1 VIDHMA
7 VMRRQIEEMQEKALE
22 GRSIAE
28 AMLAEVLAGVVESP
42 NQLGRSEERLVNNA
56 HGAEEPGNASPAYEP
71 PGSPEYIPPQD
82 NMETEVSETPQ
93 SFKCSLCGFSVE
105 GVIFE
110 LFEHLEE
117 KHGME
122 DAEEEE
128 LEKCCIPIG
137 SKQDEVSA
145 KENSM
150 ADSKKPDEGV
160 EEQLEIGGETEN
172 KNVDDGAE
180 MDNESGTDEEVV
192 GKEERKAGED
202 EQEAAVNGEKVDD
215 SEQKVD
221 DSEKQEV
228 DQQEEKGVGLEENKE
243 EQDVVAKDDTVG
255 EDHMDDEDVED
266 EQDGEPAHSS
276 SSSMSS
282 SVASGVVSTI
292 EELQEAL
299 AKTGDHKFIASEEL
313 TKSHEYK
320 AFMDNFEGST

>member
-1 VIDHMA
+1 
-7 VMRRQIEEMQEKALE
+7 MRRQIEEMQEKALE

-28 AMLAEVLAGVVESP
+28 AMLVEVLAGVVESSS
-42 NQLGRSEERLVNNA
+42 RSEEMLNHNTF
-56 HGAEEPGNASPAYEP
+56 GAEEPGNASPAYEP
-71 PGSPEYIPPQD
+71 PASPEYIPPQD
-82 NMETEVSETPQ
+82 NMETEVSETPRC
-93 SFKCSLCGFSVE
+93 FKCSICGLSVE

-145 KENSM
+145 QESSF
-150 ADSKKPDEGV
+150 AVSKKPEEGV
-160 EEQLEIGGETEN
+160 EEQLETGGETEN
-172 KNVDDGAE
+172 KEVDDGAE
-180 MDNESGTDEEVV
+180 MDNETGADKEEVID
-192 GKEERKAGED
+192 KEERKAGED
-202 EQEAAVNGEKVDD
+202 EPEPAVNGEKIDD
-215 SEQKVD
+215 AEQKVD

-228 DQQEEKGVGLEENKE
+228 DQLEEKGVGLEENKE
-243 EQDVVAKDDTVG
+243 EQDVVAKDVTVG
-255 EDHMDDEDVED
+255 GDQMDNEDED
-266 EQDGEPAHSS
+266 DGEPAPSS

-282 SVASGVVSTI
+282 SVASGVVTTI

-320 AFMDNFEGST
+320 AFMDNFESST

>member
-1 VIDHMA
+1 MIDHMA

-180 MDNESGTDEEVV
+180 MDNESGTDKEVV

-292 EELQEAL
+292 EELQVTSFLNIRSEL
-299 AKTGDHKFIASEEL
+299 AASKHLEI
-313 TKSHEYK
+313 
-320 AFMDNFEGST
+320 F